1 MDWCGFTCVS
11 SKGDT
16 TETTRYELKQLHHT
30 LKCRYKYSDTSA
42 KRTASWGECSVG
54 ESPPSSK
61 LVIPWTAPAP
71 PPQPLT
77 TSPSKRHP
85 LWMSTKLLKPHRRKQ
100 QGMHRKRDM
109 FAMNNS
115 IKCII
120 HFLLT
125 NKIDVAVILNIAYRF
140 IVYKFMYE
148 YFIYFFKLLFIY
160 LYII

>member
-1 MDWCGFTCVS
+1 MWLHVCQQQRRHHRNHKIRTKTAPPHTQVQIQIL
-11 SKGDT
+11 
-16 TETTRYELKQLHHT
+16 RYECKENCELGRMFCGWVTTQFETSHT
-30 LKCRYKYSDTSA
+30 LD
-42 KRTASWGECSVG
+42 CSC
-54 ESPPSSK
+54 
-61 LVIPWTAPAP
+61 PA

-115 IKCII
+115 IECIV

>member
-1 MDWCGFTCVS
+1 
-11 SKGDT
+11 
-16 TETTRYELKQLHHT
+16 
-30 LKCRYKYSDTSA
+30 
-42 KRTASWGECSVG
+42 
-54 ESPPSSK
+54 
-61 LVIPWTAPAP
+61 
-71 PPQPLT
+71 
-77 TSPSKRHP
+77 
-85 LWMSTKLLKPHRRKQ
+85 
-100 QGMHRKRDM
+100 MHRKRDM

-115 IKCII
+115 IECIV

>member
-1 MDWCGFTCVS
+1 
-11 SKGDT
+11 
-16 TETTRYELKQLHHT
+16 
-30 LKCRYKYSDTSA
+30 
-42 KRTASWGECSVG
+42 
-54 ESPPSSK
+54 
-61 LVIPWTAPAP
+61 
-71 PPQPLT
+71 
-77 TSPSKRHP
+77 
-85 LWMSTKLLKPHRRKQ
+85 
-100 QGMHRKRDM
+100 M

-115 IKCII
+115 IECIV